1 LLHEGQGSGTE
12 LHARVFHLISPYNY
26 RHGRPLASRRPPL
39 ERRLPAYLLE
49 QFFKENAALL
59 PAGAN
64 PENQVARWIDEQK
77 KTVALILDFRS
88 CFLNVR

>member
-1 LLHEGQGSGTE
+1 M
-12 LHARVFHLISPYNY
+12 
-26 RHGRPLASRRPPL
+26 
-39 ERRLPAYLLE
+39 PAYLLE